1 MRKPTK
7 PEEKLT
13 RRERQIMDILF
24 ESGKATAE
32 EVRER
37 LPDPPSNSAV
47 RAMLARL
54 EEKGVIRHR
63 AEDLR
68 YVYYPALS
76 RAQAQRSAIERLV
89 DVFFEGSIAK
99 TVTALVEI
107 SGDDLTETER
117 ERLRLLIEAGRKNEG
132 EANE

>member
-1 MRKPTK
+1 MAKTSGA
-7 PEEKLT
+7 EEKLT

-32 EVRER
+32 DVRER

-54 EEKGVIRHR
+54 EDKGAIRHQ

-76 RAQAQRSAIERLV
+76 RAQAQRSAIDRLV
-89 DVFFEGSIAK
+89 DVFFEGSVAK

-107 SGDDLTETER
+107 SRDDLTETER
-117 ERLRLLIEAGRKNEG
+117 ERLRLLIQAGRKNEG
-132 EANE
+132 SVNE